1 MHAIQHRTQ
10 NYDTTDDASLSCI
23 NLTDSAAAACFR
35 GFAVAGWARPVSDR
49 AHLHAVQ
56 KLRGACD
63 ELIAKKETFE
73 VIALSAVDV
82 TEIRDQA
89 EEILRAAGCAYARA
103 IAKAQIAKS
112 QVAKA
117 HAEMTA
123 RILAEQEAVAER
135 RGSAAIDHCAGVVPA
150 AITVLR
156 PLRRAARRAADVIL
170 FRKRTAWRIPL
181 AA

>member
-35 GFAVAGWARPVSDR
+35 GFAVAGWARPVSDS

-73 VIALSAVDV
+73 VIALSAVDA
-82 TEIRDQA
+82 TE
-89 EEILRAAGCAYARA
+89 
-103 IAKAQIAKS
+103 
-112 QVAKA
+112 
-117 HAEMTA
+117 M
-123 RILAEQEAVAER
+123 
-135 RGSAAIDHCAGVVPA
+135 GSGGRNI
-150 AITVLR
+150 
-156 PLRRAARRAADVIL
+156 ARRRLRLCKGDRQGPDRQVPG
-170 FRKRTAWRIPL
+170 RQGTRGNDRT
-181 AA
+181 